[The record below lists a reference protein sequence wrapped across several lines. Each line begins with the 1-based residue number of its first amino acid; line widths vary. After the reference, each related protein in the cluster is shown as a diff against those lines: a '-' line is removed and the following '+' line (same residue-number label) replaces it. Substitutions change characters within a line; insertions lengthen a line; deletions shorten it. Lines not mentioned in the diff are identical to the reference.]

1 MKLSLGMRRVLENN
15 PYGACSI
22 GGYGRTHMNA
32 ASKAN
37 PWFLLGVFLTCMC
50 VLMLQIIDTRI
61 LSVISWYHLAFF
73 SISMA
78 MFGMTAGSLVIYFKA
93 EWFPAERLLENL
105 IWICSAFAIA
115 IVLSTLLLIST
126 VLIIGGKPEFLMMVL
141 LWLKLIVILATPY
154 FFAGMAISLALT
166 RSPWP
171 VPLVYGVDLLGAAT
185 GCLVV
190 LAVLTFVDSVSA
202 LFLVGMLG
210 ALASISFSIARR
222 GLPSFG
228 EPLLPVARLR
238 IFARPAIL
246 AMAFALLAFGNG
258 AIQPYGLRLSIA
270 KNQVESVAPG
280 VLGTRVSEY
289 LRWNSFS
296 RVNITPSYLGSPA
309 MWGPSSET
317 PHSLIEQRDMEID
330 ASAAT
335 AIYRFDGDFR
345 TLDFLKYDVTNLA
358 YYIRHAGRAA
368 VIGVGGGRD
377 ILSAH
382 LFGFRDITGVE
393 LNPIFINLFS
403 RVLRSYNHLADLKG
417 TRLVVDEGRS
427 WFARSAD
434 HFDSIQMSLVD
445 SWAATGAG
453 AFSLSENGL
462 YTTEGW
468 RTFFDH
474 LTPTGTF
481 TVSRWYSPSN
491 VNETGRMLSLA
502 MTTLM
507 DERVSNPRDH
517 IFLAAVNNLA
527 TLIVARAPF
536 TPAEL
541 TTLTTTANRLH
552 FTILVSPQSTSK
564 APVLSQIMAA
574 TTPQELNDAVERYP
588 LDLSAPTDDRP
599 FFFNQLRI
607 LDPASFGLALTSAGV
622 GRGNLLATITLAIV
636 VTLSTILVLI
646 TTILPSLPSIR
657 RVTSR
662 VAAFGSVY
670 FVLIGLGF
678 MFVEIGLIQRISV
691 YLGHPVYG
699 MAIGLFGIVAS
710 TGLGSLSSYRL
721 SLLIGLRL
729 QLWAVTLG
737 LYIILLP
744 YWFPL
749 LINHFAAGS
758 LGVRAVVSLIA
769 IVPSGVL
776 MGFGFPTGMQIVN
789 AIDSRPTP
797 WFWSVNGAA
806 GVLASGI
813 AVLVSIQAAINVTLW
828 CGAACYLLLGPTAI
842 YLARLRHSLSGV
854 VAVPAGS

>member
-1 MKLSLGMRRVLENN
+1 
-15 PYGACSI
+15 
-22 GGYGRTHMNA
+22 
-32 ASKAN
+32 
-37 PWFLLGVFLTCMC
+37 
-50 VLMLQIIDTRI
+50 
-61 LSVISWYHLAFF
+61 
-73 SISMA
+73 
-78 MFGMTAGSLVIYFKA
+78 
-93 EWFPAERLLENL
+93 
-105 IWICSAFAIA
+105 
-115 IVLSTLLLIST
+115 
-126 VLIIGGKPEFLMMVL
+126 
-141 LWLKLIVILATPY
+141 
-154 FFAGMAISLALT
+154 
-166 RSPWP
+166 
-171 VPLVYGVDLLGAAT
+171 
-185 GCLVV
+185 
-190 LAVLTFVDSVSA
+190 
-202 LFLVGMLG
+202 
-210 ALASISFSIARR
+210 
-222 GLPSFG
+222 
-228 EPLLPVARLR
+228 
-238 IFARPAIL
+238 
-246 AMAFALLAFGNG
+246 
-258 AIQPYGLRLSIA
+258 
-270 KNQVESVAPG
+270 
-280 VLGTRVSEY
+280 
-289 LRWNSFS
+289 
-296 RVNITPSYLGSPA
+296 
-309 MWGPSSET
+309 
-317 PHSLIEQRDMEID
+317 
-330 ASAAT
+330 
-335 AIYRFDGDFR
+335 
-345 TLDFLKYDVTNLA
+345 
-358 YYIRHAGRAA
+358 
-368 VIGVGGGRD
+368 
-377 ILSAH
+377 
-382 LFGFRDITGVE
+382 
-393 LNPIFINLFS
+393 
-403 RVLRSYNHLADLKG
+403 
-417 TRLVVDEGRS
+417 
-427 WFARSAD
+427 
-434 HFDSIQMSLVD
+434 
-445 SWAATGAG
+445 
-453 AFSLSENGL
+453 
-462 YTTEGW
+462 
-468 RTFFDH
+468 
-474 LTPTGTF
+474 
-481 TVSRWYSPSN
+481 
-491 VNETGRMLSLA
+491 
-502 MTTLM
+502 
-507 DERVSNPRDH
+507 
-517 IFLAAVNNLA
+517 
-527 TLIVARAPF
+527 LIVARAPF